1 MKING
6 RQTTDDGR
14 RTPSDAKSSHC
25 LWQGDLKRQKDKQRS
40 TKHTLNLSIEK
51 KYQCSCIPFGGT
63 RVYIRF
69 LWGSCCS
76 IFNFLCIV
84 LWIVVF
90 LFVSF
95 LLAII
100 LSVPLP
106 LTASDY
112 TPPSPPFKA
121 VNIFKPFFGLCK
133 NQAQTPRI
141 SELFLFVPH
150 PSHSLT
156 RNKIYAKTL

>member
-1 MKING
+1 MFVNGSGRNEFFSQRTFHRCFLPSFSSFGWEVSEEKIKMWKLTDDG

-76 IFNFLCIV
+76 IFNFLSIV
-84 LWIVVF
+84 LWIIVF

-100 LSVPLP
+100 LSVPLW

-112 TPPSPPFKA
+112 TPPLQS
-121 VNIFKPFFGLCK
+121 
-133 NQAQTPRI
+133 R
-141 SELFLFVPH
+141 
-150 PSHSLT
+150 
-156 RNKIYAKTL
+156 